1 MAETIYTPEPDT
13 AHADRSPFRLR
24 EQNFERVMRILNA
37 KIEGADPYWSI
48 PALARKFLF
57 CERAARDV
65 ADGEIMNELQNL
77 SARHVSNL
85 MEAPPRTFGEIALK
99 LAVVIAAEPADTG
112 TGITEQQY
120 GLLTS
125 ALAEMV
131 ILGERELP
139 EIGALSALTAEDLEW
154 HDPEGDGEAEQ

>member
-1 MAETIYTPEPDT
+1 MSATTEQ
-13 AHADRSPFRLR
+13 AADRSPFRLR

-37 KIEGADPYWSI
+37 KIERADPYWSI
-48 PALARKFLF
+48 TALARKFLF

-65 ADGEIMNELQNL
+65 ADDEIRAELQNL
-77 SARHVSNL
+77 STRHVANL
-85 MEAPPRTFGEIALK
+85 TEAPPRTFGEIALK

-112 TGITEQQY
+112 TGITAQQY

-125 ALAEMV
+125 ALAELV

-139 EIGALSALTAEDLEW
+139 DVGPLNALSVEDLTW
-154 HDPEGDGEAEQ
+154 HEPKDAEGEEVER

>member
-1 MAETIYTPEPDT
+1 MSATTEQ
-13 AHADRSPFRLR
+13 AADRSPLRLR
-24 EQNFERVMRILNA
+24 EQNFERVMRVLNA

-48 PALARKFLF
+48 PALARKFMF

-65 ADGEIMNELQNL
+65 PDDEIRVELQNL
-77 SARHVSNL
+77 SSRHVSNL

-99 LAVVIAAEPADTG
+99 LAVVIAAEPADPG
-112 TGITEQQY
+112 TGITAQQY

-125 ALAEMV
+125 ALAEIV

-139 EIGALSALTAEDLEW
+139 DMGPLNALSVEDLTW

>member
-1 MAETIYTPEPDT
+1 MSETTEQG
-13 AHADRSPFRLR
+13 ADRSPFRLR

-37 KIEGADPYWSI
+37 KIDRADPYWSI
-48 PALARKFLF
+48 PALVRKFMF

-65 ADGEIMNELQNL
+65 ADDEIRAELQSL

-85 MEAPPRTFGEIALK
+85 TEAPPRTFSEIALK
-99 LAVVIAAEPADTG
+99 LAVVIAAEPADETG
-112 TGITEQQY
+112 MTSQQY
-120 GLLTS
+120 GLLAS

-139 EIGALSALTAEDLEW
+139 EIGALSALTSEDLEW
-154 HDPEGDGEAEQ
+154 HDPEGDGEGEQ

>member
-1 MAETIYTPEPDT
+1 MSATTEQ
-13 AHADRSPFRLR
+13 AADRSPFRLR

-37 KIEGADPYWSI
+37 KIEAADPYWSI
-48 PALARKFLF
+48 PALARKFMF

-65 ADGEIMNELQNL
+65 PDDEIRGELQSL
-77 SARHVSNL
+77 SSRHVSNL

-99 LAVVIAAEPADTG
+99 LAVVIAAEPADPG
-112 TGITEQQY
+112 TGITAQQY

-139 EIGALSALTAEDLEW
+139 EFLALSALTADDLEW
-154 HDPEGDGEAEQ
+154 NAPEGDGEAEQ